1 MMRVGFIG
9 LGSQGGPMARRIID
23 EGFAT
28 SLWARRSESLQSFAG
43 SGADVVASPA
53 ELAAVSDLVCI
64 CVVDDAGVEE
74 VMKGPTGVLS
84 GLRPGSLI
92 AIHST
97 VHPETCHRLAGRAAS
112 RGAALVDA
120 PVSGGGQAAA
130 EQRLLVMVGGG
141 PEEYER
147 ALPVFSTFGSPVLHL
162 GPLGSGQ
169 TAKALNNLLF
179 TAHLGLATKL
189 FDLARGLG
197 FDQGTLA
204 EALISGSGRSYGFE
218 LIARMDF
225 GPAPLA
231 EHVGALLRKDVGI
244 VASLAAAAGVPADV
258 LLQAAAVTLERMDAA
273 PPN

>member
-9 LGSQGGPMARRIID
+9 LGSQGGPMARRIVD
-23 EGFAT
+23 EGFPT
-28 SLWARRSESLQSFAG
+28 SLWARRSDSLEPFAG
-43 SGADVVASPA
+43 SRADVAASPA

-74 VMKGPTGVLS
+74 VMEAHTGVLS
-84 GLRPGSLI
+84 GVRPGSLI

-97 VHPETCHRLAGRAAS
+97 VHPETCHRLAGRAAA
-112 RGAALVDA
+112 RGVALVDA

-141 PEEYER
+141 AEEYER

-189 FDLARGLG
+189 FDLARGLD
-197 FDQGTLA
+197 FDQGALA
-204 EALISGSGRSYGFE
+204 EALLAGSGRSYGFE
-218 LIARMDF
+218 LVARMDF
-225 GPAPLA
+225 GPEPLA
-231 EHVGALLRKDVGI
+231 EVAGALLRKDVGI

-273 PPN
+273 PPL

>member
-9 LGSQGGPMARRIID
+9 LGSQGGPMAQRIID
-23 EGFAT
+23 EGYPT
-28 SLWARRSESLQSFAG
+28 SLWARRSDSLDSFAG
-43 SGADVVASPA
+43 SGADVAASPA
-53 ELAAVSDLVCI
+53 ELAAVADLICI

-74 VMKGPTGVLS
+74 VMEADTGVLS
-84 GLRPGSLI
+84 GVRPGSLI

-97 VHPETCHRLAGRAAS
+97 VHPETCHRLASRAAA
-112 RGAALVDA
+112 RGVALVDA

-130 EQRLLVMVGGG
+130 ERRLLVMVGGG

-147 ALPVFSTFGSPVLHL
+147 ARPVFSTFGSPVLHL

-189 FDLARGLG
+189 FDLARGLD
-197 FDQGTLA
+197 FDQGALA
-204 EALISGSGRSYGFE
+204 EALVAGSARSYGFE

-225 GPAPLA
+225 GPASLA

-244 VASLAAAAGVPADV
+244 VASLAAAAGVPANV
-258 LLQAAAVTLERMDAA
+258 LLQAAAVTLERMEAA
-273 PPN
+273 PPH

>member
-9 LGSQGGPMARRIID
+9 LGSQGGPMARRIVD
-23 EGFAT
+23 EGYPT
-28 SLWARRSESLQSFAG
+28 TLWARRRESLDSFAG
-43 SGADVVASPA
+43 SGADVAASPA
-53 ELAAVSDLVCI
+53 ELAAVSDLICI

-74 VMKGPTGVLS
+74 VMDAEPGVLS
-84 GLRPGSLI
+84 GVRPGSLI
-92 AIHST
+92 AVHST
-97 VHPETCHRLAGRAAS
+97 VHPDTCHRLAGRAAT
-112 RGAALVDA
+112 RGVALVDA

-130 EQRLLVMVGGG
+130 ERRLLVMVGGG
-141 PEEYER
+141 REEYER

-189 FDLARGLG
+189 FDLARGLD
-197 FDQGTLA
+197 FDQAALA
-204 EALISGSGRSYGFE
+204 EALIAGSARSYGFE

-231 EHVGALLRKDVGI
+231 DSAGALLRKDVGI

-258 LLQAAAVTLERMDAA
+258 LLLAAAVTLERMDAT
-273 PPN
+273 PPH

>member
-9 LGSQGGPMARRIID
+9 LGSQGGPMARRIVD
-23 EGFAT
+23 EGYPT
-28 SLWARRSESLQSFAG
+28 TLWARRRESLDSFAG
-43 SGADVVASPA
+43 SGADVAASPA
-53 ELAAVSDLVCI
+53 ELAAVSDLICI

-74 VMKGPTGVLS
+74 VMDAEPGVLS
-84 GLRPGSLI
+84 GVRPGSLI
-92 AIHST
+92 AVHST
-97 VHPETCHRLAGRAAS
+97 VHPDTCHRLAGRAAT
-112 RGAALVDA
+112 RGVALVDA

-130 EQRLLVMVGGG
+130 ERRLLVMVGGG
-141 PEEYER
+141 REEYER

-189 FDLARGLG
+189 FDLARGLD
-197 FDQGTLA
+197 FDQAALA
-204 EALISGSGRSYGFE
+204 EALTAGSARSYGFE

-231 EHVGALLRKDVGI
+231 DSAGALLRKDVGI

-258 LLQAAAVTLERMDAA
+258 LLLAAAVTLERMDAT
-273 PPN
+273 PPH